1 VGARLFLDQF
11 ASIHILFY
19 SVHSRHAF
27 LAWGTRTTWV
37 METECNR
44 KRIEDEEALILEWH
58 SGNWSCFDRLEQ
70 SGLVSMHE
78 MDTVLTSL
86 LVEGH
91 HCRLALHK
99 TGWAKESDS

>member
-1 VGARLFLDQF
+1 
-11 ASIHILFY
+11 
-19 SVHSRHAF
+19 
-27 LAWGTRTTWV
+27 

-99 TGWAKESDS
+99 TGWAKNQIAELN